1 MNIPWTADQKTWLR
15 RCIYNLSENVY
26 EALFDLDIKEMEEKA
41 IQAYLHQV
49 KHPEYLGS
57 KSTWPSLYLSSAHFQ
72 STLFHQ
78 NIKLEEL
85 RQEKDVSFEKIILP
99 AHHLFNLDAIQF
111 DPHKECREWMNLK
124 ALDED
129 LETLS
134 LKLKDEVWMLDVPSE
149 AQTIDPL
156 AQKAKGRVIAFGLGI
171 GYYIYMALKNPDV
184 KSITVI
190 EKNPLVIQLF
200 KAHILPQFQALIPI
214 NILEADALDWFNEEK
229 LKDFD
234 TIFVD
239 IYQSQEDGLQWM
251 ETLLSKYNPVQVCDF
266 WIESSITSILP
277 SLWVLYFDLKLK
289 KKRIHHVDASY
300 RRLLEKM
307 DVYVKSIDIRL
318 ETVDELKDFIYDPLR
333 HRELLSTHL

>member
-1 MNIPWTADQKTWLR
+1 MVITWTPEQKAWLR
-15 RCIYNLSENVY
+15 RCIHNLNENLY
-26 EALFDLDIKEMEEKA
+26 EGLFDLDIQKTNEES
-41 IQAYLHQV
+41 IQAYLHQI
-49 KHPEYLGS
+49 KHPLFLGS
-57 KSTWPSLYLSSAHFQ
+57 KSTWPSLYLSSTDFQ
-72 STLFHQ
+72 STMFHQ

-111 DPHKECREWMNLK
+111 DPQKECREWMNLK

-171 GYYIYMALKNPDV
+171 GYYIYMALKNPGV
-184 KSITVI
+184 ESITVI
-190 EKNPLVIQLF
+190 EKNPIVIQLF
-200 KAHILPQFQALIPI
+200 KTYILPQFNALIPI
-214 NILEADALDWFNEEK
+214 SLIEADALDWFSEEK
-229 LKDFD
+229 LSDFD

-239 IYQSQEDGLQWM
+239 IYQSHEDGLIWM
-251 ETLLSKYNPVQVCDF
+251 ETLLSKYNPPQVCDF

-277 SLWVLYFDLKLK
+277 SLWVLYFDLKRK
-289 KKRIHHVDASY
+289 KKRIHHVDTNVY
-300 RRLLEKM
+300 HLLEKM
-307 DVYVKSIDIRL
+307 DVYMTINKGNIES
-318 ETVDELKDFIYDPLR
+318 VDDLKAFIYDPKR
-333 HRELLSTHL
+333 HRELLSIKL